1 MERFFTDKRIYILA
15 TTPEE
20 LTNSRLH
27 DGQSWLQEKL
37 DTNLFEKKKQ
47 RLKRQYLDR
56 EK

>member
-37 DTNLFEKKKQ
+37 DTNLFEKKTTS
-47 RLKRQYLDR
+47 
-56 EK
+56 ETAISG